1 MNQAQISAVSTRS
14 SDYSQTTH
22 ESYVRYVSSGAAI
35 HVNGSCLISSVSFL
49 FCPKKRRGCVFFFF
63 FFLLFHDIMATA
75 ADWPVRP
82 AFSFNNWRLNRFTK
96 TWIRARILSVVG
108 GRWPAGSGSPG
119 LCLIKGTKNVTRQF
133 SELGTSAETSLAEK
147 CRGRGVLAGGI

>member
-1 MNQAQISAVSTRS
+1 MNQAQISSVSTRS

-49 FCPKKRRGCVFFFF
+49 FVPKNGGGVAFFFLF

-82 AFSFNNWRLNRFTK
+82 AFSFNN
-96 TWIRARILSVVG
+96 
-108 GRWPAGSGSPG
+108 
-119 LCLIKGTKNVTRQF
+119 
-133 SELGTSAETSLAEK
+133 
-147 CRGRGVLAGGI
+147 